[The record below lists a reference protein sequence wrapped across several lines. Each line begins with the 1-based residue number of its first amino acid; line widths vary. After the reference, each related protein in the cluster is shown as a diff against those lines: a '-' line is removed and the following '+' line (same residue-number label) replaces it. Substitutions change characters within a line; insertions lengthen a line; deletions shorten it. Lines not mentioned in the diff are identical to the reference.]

1 MTDEQWEQKT
11 QKRRKLFRKCEK
23 IRYALLLPIIL
34 MVVGIFKGSVFW
46 LNLSVLILFLVAG
59 TFLLLLVN
67 MGMITRQM
75 LWVYLYLYTNLLLS
89 FIHQFVAQPIRVV
102 IVVCQCILITGA
114 GIMVLRKIKKLEDN
128 QEDSDHGSD
137 TDGESEEK

>member
-11 QKRRKLFRKCEK
+11 RKRRKLFQKCEK

-34 MVVGIFKGSVFW
+34 MMVGIFKGSVFW

-59 TFLLLLVN
+59 TFLLILVK

-75 LWVYLYLYTNLLLS
+75 LWVYLYLYANLLLS
-89 FIHQFVAQPIRVV
+89 FIHQFVTQPIRVV

-114 GIMVLRKIKKLEDN
+114 GILILRKIKKLKNDW
-128 QEDSDHGSD
+128 EDSDRDSD
-137 TDGESEEK
+137 EDEESEEN